1 MKKGINKDFIRIN
14 FVVKPLLNEFS
25 NKINKKNAKKLTL
38 ESSSIYKENQKMSAD
53 FISNWFLEHRKNIRR
68 EFYKKCLFFKNRR
81 NC

>member
-38 ESSSIYKENQKMSAD
+38 ESSYIYKENQKISDD
-53 FISNWFLEHRKNIRR
+53 FENIEKILEENFIKNA
-68 EFYKKCLFFKNRR
+68 
-81 NC
+81 